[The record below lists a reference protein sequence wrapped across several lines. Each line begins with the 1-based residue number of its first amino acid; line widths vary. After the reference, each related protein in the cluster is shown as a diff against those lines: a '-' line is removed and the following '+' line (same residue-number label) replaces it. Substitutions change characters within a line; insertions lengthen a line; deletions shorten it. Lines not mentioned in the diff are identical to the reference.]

1 MCSVEKATLVPLLL
15 PLFVVVF
22 CSGPFE
28 KGIQESSH
36 LKMSY
41 VGCTVRF
48 ASYSRQDLYE

>member
-1 MCSVEKATLVPLLL
+1 MCSVEKATLVPLSL

-28 KGIQESSH
+28 KGIHESSH
-36 LKMSY
+36 LKTSY